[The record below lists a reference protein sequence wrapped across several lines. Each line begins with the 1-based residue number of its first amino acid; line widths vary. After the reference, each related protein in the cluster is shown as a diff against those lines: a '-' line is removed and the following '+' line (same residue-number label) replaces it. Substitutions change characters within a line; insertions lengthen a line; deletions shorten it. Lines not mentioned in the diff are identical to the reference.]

1 MVIGKITSIGS
12 LFLIGAVAILF
23 LNQAR
28 QTSFGSAGQDVGL
41 GLTGISGG
49 ISNLFSSFIS
59 PISGLFGSISSFFN
73 LGEIPTQSNNRYGY
87 VRPLPTQNTSRI
99 NSSTATNHTINT
111 ESSTG
116 YTASSSDTGGGTISS
131 GNFGATDTS
140 SGWTGV

>member
-49 ISNLFSSFIS
+49 ISN
-59 PISGLFGSISSFFN
+59 LFGSISSFFN